1 MKNWYYD
8 SRLSGKLQEE
18 IKKFSRK
25 VTKGFNKPDR
35 KWISELL
42 YGMLKSKDIKLT
54 NIGRAM
60 RDDISLKYTVKRFS
74 RNLIKKDISKEII
87 DSYISMACKNIKED
101 TILSLDLSDI
111 FKESAQKMDNLCRSW
126 DGSKKKV
133 SDKGYW
139 LCNVVGKN
147 SEGNEVIPLYNRL
160 FSSDADDTLS
170 ENKEIFKA
178 IDAVDRHVNG
188 KGIWVI
194 DRGGDRR
201 RLYDGI
207 LRRKLRFI
215 IRLVAESRHLE
226 TLDGKK
232 TYPINIASGMGLHN
246 KASFKSGEG
255 VYNIRFG
262 YKRVFLPGC
271 ATALTMVV
279 AKGFGKEEMMLLTNT
294 EVNNS
299 ISALRIIEDYI
310 ARWVIEESFRFV
322 KQSYCIE
329 DIRLRRYNGLKNML
343 AIVLLVYGFLS
354 LHLVLRGKMG
364 VLIKHINECAKRLYG
379 IADFLFYAL
388 ADGISYLLSYYRDK
402 FKVFNEISVKQNLW
416 QLLLFSNLQEEI

>member
-1 MKNWYYD
+1 MIVSFQGNCKKKLKNFP
-8 SRLSGKLQEE
+8 GKLQK
-18 IKKFSRK
+18 IL
-25 VTKGFNKPDR
+25 TDPIR
-35 KWISELL
+35 KWIGELL

-54 NIGRAM
+54 NIGRAI

-74 RNLIKKDISKEII
+74 RNLTKRDISNEII
-87 DSYISMACKNIKED
+87 DSYLSMACKKIKED

-111 FKESAQKMDNLCRSW
+111 SKDSAQKMDNLCKPW

-139 LCNVVGKN
+139 LCKVVGKN
-147 SEGNEVIPLYNRL
+147 SNEKEIIPLYNRL

-170 ENKEIFKA
+170 ENKELFKA
-178 IDAVDRHVNG
+178 IDAVNLYAKG
-188 KGIWVI
+188 KGIWII

-207 LRRKLRFI
+207 LRRKLRFV
-215 IRLVAESRHLE
+215 IRLVGESRHLE
-226 TLDGKK
+226 TKDGKK
-232 TYPINIASGMGLHN
+232 TYPINIAREMGLHN
-246 KASFKSGEG
+246 KASFKLGKG
-255 VYNIRFG
+255 TIYNIRFG
-262 YKRVFLPGC
+262 YKRVFLPRC
-271 ATALTMVV
+271 TAMLTMVV
-279 AKGFGKEEMMLLTNT
+279 ASGFGEEEMMLLSNI
-294 EVNNS
+294 EVRDS
-299 ISALRIIEDYI
+299 AGALRIIEDYI
-310 ARWVIEESFRFV
+310 ARWIIEESFRFI

-364 VLIKHINECAKRLYG
+364 VLIRHIKECAFRLYG

-388 ADGISYLLSYYRDK
+388 ADGICYLLSYYRDK
-402 FKVFNEISVKQNLW
+402 FKVFDEICAEKNLW
-416 QLLLFSNLQEEI
+416 QLLLFNNLKEEL